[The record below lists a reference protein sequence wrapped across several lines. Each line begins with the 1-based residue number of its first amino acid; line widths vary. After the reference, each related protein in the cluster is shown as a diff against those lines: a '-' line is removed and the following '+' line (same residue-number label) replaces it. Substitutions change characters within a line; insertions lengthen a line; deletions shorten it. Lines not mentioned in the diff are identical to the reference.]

1 MELSKAQR
9 CTQDFDHAEG
19 QMVGQDS
26 FSFLVFH
33 LKTDNKSKTVSIKTE
48 KIVSLPNRRKAD
60 QDEELEILVLCLL
73 PALPFWDS
81 DS

>member
-1 MELSKAQR
+1 MDNKKYFRKWPGTQKWQDGMELSKAQR

-48 KIVSLPNRRKAD
+48 KNSVST
-60 QDEELEILVLCLL
+60 
-73 PALPFWDS
+73 
-81 DS
+81 